1 MLAEVASEEKKST
14 IEAEMLRQMKK
25 ILAEKNLGYVQFY
38 VRFVDKILPNPATG
52 KKPLIV
58 SSEKAELEEAV

>member
-1 MLAEVASEEKKST
+1 MIKAQ
-14 IEAEMLRQMKK
+14 MLRQMKK

-58 SSEKAELEEAV
+58 PYEKTEMEEAV